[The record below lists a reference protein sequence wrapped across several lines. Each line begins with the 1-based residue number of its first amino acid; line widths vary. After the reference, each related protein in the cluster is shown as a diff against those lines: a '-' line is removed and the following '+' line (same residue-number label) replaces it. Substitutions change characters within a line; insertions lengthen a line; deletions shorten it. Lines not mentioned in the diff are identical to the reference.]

1 MMSIVTAGWAP
12 TTYWPRTSVCR
23 ERKHGQAKVLGNSH
37 LSRLRAGSQRTLA
50 GAGSE
55 DEGWEMGEAHR
66 RGRAAGKCPL
76 P

>member
-1 MMSIVTAGWAP
+1 M
-12 TTYWPRTSVCR
+12 
-23 ERKHGQAKVLGNSH
+23 GNSH

-66 RGRAAGKCPL
+66 RGRAAGKCPNRKKWITL
-76 P
+76 YPVLLARMGRFSVQSALNYDWVMT